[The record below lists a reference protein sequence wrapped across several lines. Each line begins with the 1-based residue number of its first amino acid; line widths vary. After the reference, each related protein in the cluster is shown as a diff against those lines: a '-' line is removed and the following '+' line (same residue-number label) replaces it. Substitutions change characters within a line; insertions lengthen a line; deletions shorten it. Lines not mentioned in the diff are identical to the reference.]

1 MDLAS
6 SPLTLVDSMNDAQ
19 QFGSLRPLR
28 LETTSQSL
36 EDRNVASKFFSA
48 AAVLL
53 GLFAAAPAASADDLK
68 EVVTCVETENG
79 ANRDAHGC
87 IGRIADA
94 CTNTPDGQST
104 QGEVAC
110 AQQETKAW
118 DALLNEEYAALLK
131 LMKPEAVEDIRKAQR
146 IWLTSRDADCRVP
159 YYFYE
164 GGTIVGIIGARCEL
178 DHTGDRALLI
188 RSWRRMAQGE

>member
-1 MDLAS
+1 MS
-6 SPLTLVDSMNDAQ
+6 SGGLKM
-19 QFGSLRPLR
+19 
-28 LETTSQSL
+28 
-36 EDRNVASKFFSA
+36 ASKYLPVA
-48 AAVLL
+48 AA
-53 GLFAAAPAASADDLK
+53 LFSFIAVTPAACADDVK

-79 ANRDAHGC
+79 AGRDAHGC

-110 AQQETKAW
+110 AQQEAKAW

-131 LMKPEAVEDIRKAQR
+131 LMKPEAAEDIRKAQR

-164 GGTIVGIIGARCEL
+164 GGTIVGILGARCEL
-178 DHTGDRALLI
+178 EHTGDRALLI